1 MKVIVRFLIVT
12 IAIVAFSA
20 SGFLGIVGSNSA
32 LANDL
37 PETSFIKA
45 DSSKI
50 DLNNANI
57 YAFRKVPGMYPNLGR
72 IIIENAPYDSLDE
85 VLNIP
90 GLTSEQKQR
99 IQENADKFALFK
111 PDNSMNRER
120 INNSTY
126 RM

>member
-1 MKVIVRFLIVT
+1 MKVIALFLMVA
-12 IAIVAFSA
+12 IAIAAFSVFGF
-20 SGFLGIVGSNSA
+20 SGNVGNNSA
-32 LANDL
+32 LAAEL
-37 PETSFIKA
+37 PDTSFVKA

-57 YAFRKVPGMYPNLGR
+57 YAFRKLPGFYPNLGR
-72 IIIENAPYDSLDE
+72 IIIDNAPYDSLDD

-90 GLTSEQKQR
+90 GLTGEQRQR
-99 IQENADKFALFK
+99 IQENADKFSLFK

-126 RM
+126 RL